1 MHVSARTDGLIGQE
15 VNTPLNKSNHGN
27 LQGGC
32 DVSCLKVVLIINKE
46 HVCII
51 NVFHVIV
58 LPVFG
63 AFLMNIKFGVI
74 LYKD

>member
-32 DVSCLKVVLIINKE
+32 DVCLKVVLIINIE
-46 HVCII
+46 CMDYMY
-51 NVFHVIV
+51 V
-58 LPVFG
+58 LSMFS
-63 AFLMNIKFGVI
+63 M
-74 LYKD
+74 